1 MMRPDLSII
10 IPYFNRADTV
20 PVTLASIRQARGD
33 LAIETILVDDG
44 STPTAVEQLR
54 GQPDQPEIIIRQANQ
69 GLLFARLAGLAQ
81 ARGDYVLFLDSDD
94 LVGPDKLRLQIEA
107 MRQQAADVCYTDS
120 AKVQLG
126 ATLAQTLPLAD
137 EPVLP
142 ETDDVADFFIRLQ
155 PPPHSPVFRT
165 AWLRPLVV
173 QPLFA
178 PSPLYNPVA
187 EIWFYHIAAPQ
198 PAKVI
203 KVSGPHT
210 LIGQHC
216 GSRITNQW
224 EKMGVASL
232 AVMEAFMR
240 ACPVNPGTRRVREM
254 VAEKAFNSW
263 RALPRDFSPA
273 FQERMLRLW
282 QAQPTAAPA
291 RLGGPQFQR
300 FARWLGATNAA
311 RLLRFLRGHSYRS
324 CRTLDDPALLDR
336 WLAQLP
342 AP

>member
-1 MMRPDLSII
+1 MSVDLSIV

-20 PVTLASIRQARGD
+20 VVTLASIRRARGD

-44 STPTAVEQLR
+44 STPAAAEQLR
-54 GQPDQPEIIIRQANQ
+54 GQADQPDRIVRQTNQ

-94 LVGPDKLRLQIEA
+94 LVGPDKLRLQIAA
-107 MRQQAADVCYTDS
+107 MHRQSADVSYTDA

-126 ATLAQTLPLAD
+126 PTLEETVPLTD
-137 EPVLP
+137 EPALP
-142 ETDDVADFFIRLQ
+142 DTDDAADFFIRLQ

-165 AWLRPLVV
+165 AWLRPLVE

-178 PSPLYNPVA
+178 PSALYNPVA
-187 EIWFYHIAAPQ
+187 EIWFYHVAALQ
-198 PAKVI
+198 PGKVT
-203 KVSGPHT
+203 KVAGHHT
-210 LIGQHC
+210 LIGQHG

-240 ACPVNPGTRRVREM
+240 ACPVNPGTRRVREL

-273 FQERMLRLW
+273 FQHRMLALW
-282 QAQPTAAPA
+282 RAQPTAEPA
-291 RLGGPQFQR
+291 RLGGPQFQCL
-300 FARWLGATNAA
+300 ARWLGATNAA
-311 RLLRFLRGHSYRS
+311 RLLRLLRGHSYHS
-324 CRTLDDPALLDR
+324 CRTLGDPARLDD

-342 AP
+342 PP

>member
-1 MMRPDLSII
+1 MMRHDLSII

-33 LAIETILVDDG
+33 LVIETILVDDG
-44 STPTAVEQLR
+44 STPPAVEQLKVL
-54 GQPDQPEIIIRQANQ
+54 PDQPDVIIRQPNL
-69 GLLFARLAGLAQ
+69 GLIFARLAGLAQ
-81 ARGDYVLFLDSDD
+81 ASGDYVLFLDSDD
-94 LVGPDKLRLQIEA
+94 LVGPDKLRLQIDA
-107 MRQQAADVCYTDS
+107 MRRQMADVSYTDS
-120 AKVQLG
+120 ARVQLG
-126 ATLAQTLPLAD
+126 ATLEQTVPLAD

-142 ETDDVADFFIRLQ
+142 ETDDAADFFIRLQ

-165 AWLRPLVV
+165 AWLLPLIE

-178 PSPLYNPVA
+178 PSSLYNPVA
-187 EIWFYHIAAPQ
+187 EIWFYHIAAPH
-198 PAKVI
+198 PAKLI
-203 KVSGPHT
+203 KISGSHT
-210 LIGQHC
+210 LIGQHG
-216 GSRITNQW
+216 GSRITGEW

-273 FQERMLRLW
+273 FQHRMLALW
-282 QAQPTAAPA
+282 QAQPTAVPS

-300 FARWLGATNAA
+300 LARWLGVTNTA
-311 RLLRFLRGHSYRS
+311 RLLRRLRGHSYRS
-324 CRTLDDPALLDR
+324 CRTLTDPGQVDN